1 MPAKRRPRASW
12 RWRTLEDLDPGL
24 RLAVEKA
31 GSMTN
36 LARLIGIAPQAIAQ
50 WDIVPINR
58 VLDVERET
66 GVDRRDL
73 RPDMFRRRPLRK
85 SA

>member
-36 LARLIGIAPQAIAQ
+36 LARLIRIAPQAIAQ

-58 VLDVERET
+58 VLEIEKAT
-66 GVDRRDL
+66 GVDRELL
-73 RPDMFRRRPLRK
+73 RPDMFKRRKRA
-85 SA
+85 S